1 MKLLYFRLKGYINIL
16 QGMGLD
22 ELIIPFDKL
31 ESRIILIQGE
41 NGTGKSTIL
50 NTMIPVPDSSEFF
63 RTDVYVD
70 NSGAE
75 HIIEFPA
82 EKELH
87 YMDDTGSIYKILIKS
102 IVNDSKTTRTTK
114 AFISKDGVEYNP
126 NGNVSSFKDIRDDL
140 FDINPT
146 YLNMSS
152 ISSENRGLVDMI
164 PSERRKYLSSFIG
177 SVETFNNIF
186 KSISKTVASIKN
198 EIQNLNGRIYAIGD
212 SVALESTLDRK
223 VTELASYKDNRDR
236 LIKSVSGARS
246 EIKMIDPKGEIQSNY
261 EQIAIN
267 LNNLKSEVANN
278 SNTIKKILEEFGP
291 VDPYSEMESV
301 KNHLDKLEKESTGY
315 SNSINSLSMYMES
328 IKSDILKKKT
338 KLESLISQ
346 DYNESISLKI
356 SEMEEELQY
365 YNDKLGGKHVIDKMS
380 KFSKDDI
387 LVLYQ
392 NVNRFVDDIKVLK
405 DSNQSELEIAVHCII
420 DGVDI
425 DNELIRIK
433 DNIVSTNISLSDN
446 KSLLDKVNKDI
457 DELKSLEKRP
467 KNCKDDNCPFIK
479 NLINIKNE
487 YSEKGKTP
495 IEEKNDILNNIN
507 RYDAMLKN
515 LKSDEENFGNA
526 VNIYRGLIH
535 AISYIKESTVVLNKF
550 NNLKWM
556 LDQSVLLKSV
566 VLDKYNLSNEIIY
579 LENLKTVIADIENYN
594 IVNSEYQSL
603 KDKYDGMMKSKT
615 EIDSIKN
622 DIEELEM
629 KYNENVAEMDKLMNN
644 LSFSNNLISE
654 ISIKRDKLQKAID
667 LFDDKDKLDSRMDE
681 LKKQYLLIQD
691 NIKGIKDKMDLII
704 ASEKEIDDMDKIIS
718 EMDDEIAELKFK
730 LTNLIVYK
738 KDIEDLKKRYEKASF
753 IRNLCSQTNGNSI
766 QAEYVKMYMNDIIST
781 CNSLLKYMFNGD
793 LVLQLPVIGEKDFA
807 IPFIGPFGM
816 IVPDISNGST
826 AQKCM
831 IGLVFNCASMMRMS
845 SKYNLFRLDEIDGGL
860 DTENRYGF
868 IKALN
873 YLLDIT
879 NAEQCVMVSHN
890 IEFDTQSVSK
900 IICTKR
906 NGLKFL

>member
-50 NTMIPVPDSSEFF
+50 NTMVPSPDPSEFF
-63 RTDVYVD
+63 RTDVYID
-70 NSGAE
+70 ESGVE
-75 HIIEFPA
+75 HVIEFPA

-87 YMDDTGSIYKILIKS
+87 YIDNTGSIYKILIKS
-102 IVNDSKTTRTTK
+102 IVNDSKTVRTTK
-114 AFISKDGVEYNP
+114 AFISKDDIEYNP

-152 ISSENRGLVDMI
+152 IGSENRGLVDMI

-186 KSISKTVASIKN
+186 KSIFKKGIAIKN

-212 SVALESTLDRK
+212 SVSLETTLERK
-223 VTELASYKDNRDR
+223 VAEIASYKDNRDR
-236 LIKSVSGARS
+236 LIKDVSGARS
-246 EIKMIDPKGEIQSNY
+246 EIRMLDPNGEIQSNY
-261 EQIAIN
+261 EQIARN
-267 LNNLKSEVANN
+267 LNSLKIEVGQN
-278 SNTIKKILEEFGP
+278 SDMIKQILAEFGSI
-291 VDPYSEMESV
+291 DPYKEMESIN
-301 KNHLDKLEKESTGY
+301 NHIDKLEKVSSET
-315 SNSINSLSMYMES
+315 SNTVRSLSMYMES
-328 IKSDILKKKT
+328 IKSDIMNKKS
-338 KLESLISQ
+338 KLESLVSK
-346 DYNESISLKI
+346 DYNDTICDEISK
-356 SEMEEELQY
+356 MKKELSY
-365 YNDKLGGKHVIDKMS
+365 YNDKFGAGIIEKMNKIS
-380 KFSKDDI
+380 KNDI
-387 LVLYQ
+387 TTLYQ
-392 NVNRFVDDIKVLK
+392 SITDFIERINVLK
-405 DSNQSELEIAVHCII
+405 DSNQSDLDIAANCII
-420 DGVDI
+420 NNINI
-425 DNELIRIK
+425 DAEIVQIK
-433 DNIVSTNISLSDN
+433 NDIVSINKSLSDN
-446 KSLLDKVNKDI
+446 RNLLDKINKDI
-457 DELKSLEKRP
+457 DDLELLKRRP
-467 KNCKDDNCPFIK
+467 NKCKDDTCPFII
-479 NLINIKNE
+479 NLIKIEKH
-487 YSEKGKTP
+487 YSEKDTDP
-495 IEEKNDILNNIN
+495 LTEKDRII
-507 RYDAMLKN
+507 
-515 LKSDEENFGNA
+515 
-526 VNIYRGLIH
+526 GLINH
-535 AISYIKESTVVLNKF
+535 YETLLKESNKNEINFTSATRIYHGIMEALSYIKESTSILNKF
-550 NNLKWM
+550 RNLKWM
-556 LDQSVLLKSV
+556 TDQKKLLRSVI
-566 VLDKYNLSNEIIY
+566 LDKYNLSKEIMEIDDIRA
-579 LENLKTVIADIENYN
+579 LIADIDNYN
-594 IVNSEYQSL
+594 IINAEYRSL
-603 KDKYDGMMKSKT
+603 KDKYEDIIKSKT

-622 DIEELEM
+622 DIEELEK
-629 KYNENVAEMDKLMNN
+629 KYNDKSVEMDNLMNE

-654 ISIKRDKLQKAID
+654 VSAKRDKLQRVID
-667 LFDDKDKLDSRMDE
+667 LLDNKDKLNSRMED
-681 LKKQYLLIQD
+681 LKRQYLSIQD
-691 NIKGIKDKMDLII
+691 NIKAIKDKTDLII
-704 ASEKEIDDMDKIIS
+704 VSEKEIESMDNIIS

-738 KDIEDLKKRYEKASF
+738 NDVEDLKKKFEKTSF
-753 IRNLCSQTNGNSI
+753 LKNLCSPTSGTSI
-766 QAEYVKMYMNDIIST
+766 QTEYVKMYMNDIIST

-831 IGLVFNCASMMRMS
+831 IGLVFDCASMMRMS

-879 NAEQCVMVSHN
+879 NAEQCIMVSHN